1 MNDMPAEHYG
11 TGQYQLRI
19 GGHLDSSWTDWFEGM
34 ALTQE
39 DDGTTSLCGPV
50 LDQAALHGLL
60 AKVRDIGATLIA
72 VNLLEDQDPRT
83 KPPESGAGQA
93 AATPAIS
100 PNDAA
105 AEGSAEFSPHPNPA
119 SPCLVRRKN

>member
-1 MNDMPAEHYG
+1 MNDMPAEDYG

-19 GGHLDSSWTDWFEGM
+19 GGHLNSSWTDWFEGM

-39 DDGTTSLCGPV
+39 NDGTTSLCGPV
-50 LDQAALHGLL
+50 VDQAALHGLI

-83 KPPESGAGQA
+83 
-93 AATPAIS
+93 
-100 PNDAA
+100 
-105 AEGSAEFSPHPNPA
+105 
-119 SPCLVRRKN
+119 

>member
-1 MNDMPAEHYG
+1 MSAEHHG
-11 TGQYQLRI
+11 TGQYQFRV

-34 ALTQE
+34 ALIQE
-39 DDGTTSLCGPV
+39 NDGTTSLCGPV

-83 KPPESGAGQA
+83 KPPKSGAGQA
-93 AATPAIS
+93 TATPPIS
-100 PNDAA
+100 PNDPA
-105 AEGSAEFSPHPNPA
+105 AEGGAESAPHPNPHPRA
-119 SPCLVRRKN
+119 SNQEEN